1 MAKYKYFKIKTI
13 KDSDGEDWDVY
24 HEQKTP
30 SGIVVY
36 RGWPYSLTPRDGIG
50 GQFSY
55 ILTIEIADFIKTHSI
70 TESEQQLCLTNSIV
84 AKFRRR
90 LGIQNKFI
98 YRNDQWLLEHQDE
111 LLYDSL
117 QTLKEKYGL
126 KRTQVYQHKKWLA
139 ELVSVPVRKQTRKK
153 ENDAIREKW
162 FIENKSQMMNMS
174 AHEIAAAYNVSLYI
188 AKKAYNRVCEECGE
202 LNFSEKFQQS
212 KQDNLQWLVEN
223 QDVLLDK
230 SKSIT
235 ELAEHFQK
243 TNGQILR
250 ARGKL
255 REILKTPKV
264 QEQNQTWLLS
274 NQVLLQDATLT
285 KEELAQKLNIKPE
298 QVYRKRG
305 KLKKLL
311 NHPHHNDVVHAWRI
325 QNQEILLSIHLSIS
339 EIAQLLDRNEK
350 YIVKN
355 RLILRRFL
363 NITKDQQKHEWILQH
378 QHDIDILFFE

>member
-188 AKKAYNRVCEECGE
+188 AKKAYGN
-202 LNFSEKFQQS
+202 
-212 KQDNLQWLVEN
+212 
-223 QDVLLDK
+223 
-230 SKSIT
+230 
-235 ELAEHFQK
+235 
-243 TNGQILR
+243 
-250 ARGKL
+250 
-255 REILKTPKV
+255 P
-264 QEQNQTWLLS
+264 
-274 NQVLLQDATLT
+274 
-285 KEELAQKLNIKPE
+285 P
-298 QVYRKRG
+298 
-305 KLKKLL
+305 
-311 NHPHHNDVVHAWRI
+311 
-325 QNQEILLSIHLSIS
+325 
-339 EIAQLLDRNEK
+339 
-350 YIVKN
+350 
-355 RLILRRFL
+355 
-363 NITKDQQKHEWILQH
+363 
-378 QHDIDILFFE
+378 